1 MAAFFVRYRLN
12 LSPSGDKTC
21 KTVTSCAKILG
32 TRFEEFLNFSKDKEC
47 NMSRRTASRRDVF
60 LGVGAVTSTVLFA
73 PGRASADTVRRP
85 RKNVDDLTPAELE
98 TYEHAVRLLQASTR
112 SGAGPTAL
120 HPVLRQTVTQDSG
133 RQWHPHHLHA
143 IEARLRAIDP
153 TRTGDVVIPYWD
165 FTKSPSGRD
174 YPSAF
179 ERPGSPLSA
188 ANLDPVFWSYHA
200 HIDTVWQ
207 DWAATRAPLNSRSS
221 AHIVIGPKTVR
232 ILARA

>member
-1 MAAFFVRYRLN
+1 VFPIRFGLN
-12 LSPSGDKTC
+12 SSPSGDKTC

-32 TRFEEFLNFSKDKEC
+32 TKFEEFLNISKDKEC

-60 LGVGAVTSTVLFA
+60 LGVGAITSTAMFA
-73 PGRASADTVRRP
+73 PGRASADTAGRI

-112 SGAGPTAL
+112 SSAGPTAL

-133 RQWHPHHLHA
+133 RQWHQRHLHA

-153 TRTGDVVIPYWD
+153 SRTSDIVIPYWD
-165 FTKSPSGRD
+165 FTRSPSGRQ
-174 YPSAF
+174 YPRAF

-200 HIDTVWQ
+200 YIDTVWQ
-207 DWAATRAPLNSRSS
+207 DWAAAHAPLGSGTSG
-221 AHIVIGPKTVR
+221 HIVIGPKTVR
-232 ILARA
+232 ILPRA